1 MSEDV
6 TLHDPSERKA
16 ATGVQQDEQAQE
28 PATLSSVTIRHEL
41 RQPLNHILGYCELL
55 LEEAKGRQLETFN
68 ADLQKI
74 RTAANTLLALLD
86 SLIVS
91 AKVESGSLPP
101 APQVVVDR
109 SLLQAREAD
118 TEAVTA
124 GREIA
129 AHLSG
134 HLMVVDDDE
143 VHCDLLSRRLRHQG
157 YQVSMAQDGRRALEL
172 IKTQPVDLVLLDVLM
187 PEMDGFTTCERLK
200 ADPETHDIP
209 VIFMTALT
217 DIVDKVKGF
226 EVGAVDYITKPF
238 QQEEVL
244 ARVTTHLA
252 LERLK
257 SRLKENEERLSRIIE
272 SAMDAIITLDQ
283 AGRIVLFNQ
292 AAERVL
298 RCQANDAIGRPGSRF
313 LSKGLCRVLA
323 DYVGA
328 DPARP
333 KTPIWVPEGHSALR
347 ADGEAFPVEATISH
361 AEANGHPL
369 YTLILRDV
377 QERHKV
383 EAERQQLK
391 GLNRYL
397 QEELRVSQAPEDLI
411 GASQDLREVLE
422 KAQQVAPTAATV
434 LILGETGTGKELIA
448 RTIHTLSQRKDKVL
462 VRLNCAAIPNDL
474 VESELFGHEKGA
486 FTGALAR
493 RLGRFELADQ
503 GTLFLD
509 EVGELPLAVQA
520 KLLRVVQE
528 GEFERVGGSET
539 RKVDV
544 RIIVATNRDLVNDVK
559 EGSFRPDLFYRLNVF
574 PITLPPLRQRKKDLP
589 LLIQHFVRTYAEKYG
604 KRIETVPARAMTA
617 LLSHEWPGNV
627 RELQHVIERALIL
640 TRGAELAF
648 DEEFLASAPAG
659 QGSPPR
665 IETLEEAE
673 RAHILK
679 TLELVG
685 WRVSG
690 TDGAA
695 KRLGLKPSTLEFRMK
710 KLGITR
716 PA

>member
-1 MSEDV
+1 MSEEV
-6 TLHDPSERKA
+6 TLHDLTERTA
-16 ATGVQQDEQAQE
+16 ATGVQQDDQAQE
-28 PATLSSVTIRHEL
+28 PAAPSSVTLRHEL
-41 RQPLNHILGYCELL
+41 RQPLNHILGYSELL
-55 LEEAKGRQLETFN
+55 LEEAKVRQLETFN

-74 RTAANTLLALLD
+74 HTAANTLLALLD
-86 SLIVS
+86 SVIIS
-91 AKVESGSLPP
+91 AKVECGSVSA
-101 APQVVVDR
+101 APQAVVDR
-109 SLLQAREAD
+109 SLLQGKETA

-124 GREIA
+124 GREI

-143 VHCDLLSRRLRHQG
+143 VHCDLLSRRLRHHG
-157 YQVSMAQDGRRALEL
+157 YRVSMAQDGRLALEL
-172 IKTQPVDLVLLDVLM
+172 IKTEPVDLVLLDVLM

-200 ADPETHDIP
+200 ADPGTQDIP

-217 DIVDKVKGF
+217 DVIDKVKGF
-226 EVGAVDYITKPF
+226 ELGAVDYITKPF

-244 ARVTTHLA
+244 ARISTHLA

-283 AGRIVLFNQ
+283 GGAIVLFNQ
-292 AAERVL
+292 AAERVF
-298 RCQANDAIGRPGSRF
+298 RCQAKDAIGGSGTRF
-313 LSKGLCRVLA
+313 FSKGLCRVLA

-333 KTPIWVPEGHSALR
+333 KTPIWVPESHSALR
-347 ADGEAFPVEATISH
+347 ADGEAFPVEATLSH
-361 AEANGHPL
+361 AEANGQPL

-377 QERHKV
+377 QERHKA
-383 EAERQQLK
+383 EAERQQLQ

-397 QEELRVSQAPEDLI
+397 QEELRVSQAAEDLI

-422 KAQQVAPTAATV
+422 KVQQVAPTAATV

-462 VRLNCAAIPNDL
+462 VKLNCAAIPNDL

-493 RLGRFELADQ
+493 KLGRFELADQ

-509 EVGELPLAVQA
+509 EVGELPLAAQA
-520 KLLRVVQE
+520 KLLRVLQE

-544 RIIVATNRDLVNDVK
+544 RIIAATNRDLVSQVK
-559 EGSFRPDLFYRLNVF
+559 EGGFRPDLFYRLNVF

-617 LLSHEWPGNV
+617 LQAHEWPGNA
-627 RELQHVIERALIL
+627 RELQHVIERAVIL

-659 QGSPPR
+659 QERPPC
-665 IETLEEAE
+665 IESLEEAE
-673 RAHILK
+673 RAHIRK
-679 TLELVG
+679 ALELVG

-690 TDGAA
+690 TGGAA
-695 KRLGLKPSTLEFRMK
+695 ECLGLKPSTLEFRMK

>member
-1 MSEDV
+1 
-6 TLHDPSERKA
+6 
-16 ATGVQQDEQAQE
+16 
-28 PATLSSVTIRHEL
+28 I
-41 RQPLNHILGYCELL
+41 
-55 LEEAKGRQLETFN
+55 
-68 ADLQKI
+68 
-74 RTAANTLLALLD
+74 
-86 SLIVS
+86 
-91 AKVESGSLPP
+91 
-101 APQVVVDR
+101 
-109 SLLQAREAD
+109 
-118 TEAVTA
+118 
-124 GREIA
+124 
-129 AHLSG
+129 
-134 HLMVVDDDE
+134 
-143 VHCDLLSRRLRHQG
+143 
-157 YQVSMAQDGRRALEL
+157 
-172 IKTQPVDLVLLDVLM
+172 
-187 PEMDGFTTCERLK
+187 
-200 ADPETHDIP
+200 
-209 VIFMTALT
+209 
-217 DIVDKVKGF
+217 
-226 EVGAVDYITKPF
+226 
-238 QQEEVL
+238 
-244 ARVTTHLA
+244 TTHLA

-257 SRLKENEERLSRIIE
+257 SRLQENEERLSRIIE

-283 AGRIVLFNQ
+283 AGAIVLFNQ
-292 AAERVL
+292 AAERVF
-298 RCQANDAIGRPGSRF
+298 RCQAKDAIGGPGTRF

-333 KTPIWVPEGHSALR
+333 KTPIWMPEGHSALR

-361 AEANGHPL
+361 AEANGQPL

-377 QERHKV
+377 QERHRV
-383 EAERQQLK
+383 EIERQQLQ

-397 QEELRVSQAPEDLI
+397 QEELQGSQAAEDLI

-422 KAQQVAPTAATV
+422 KVQQVAPTAATV

-462 VRLNCAAIPNDL
+462 VKLNCAAIPNDL

-493 RLGRFELADQ
+493 KLGRFELADQ

-544 RIIVATNRDLVNDVK
+544 RIIAATNRDLASQVT
-559 EGSFRPDLFYRLNVF
+559 EGGFRPDLFYRLNVF
-574 PITLPPLRQRKKDLP
+574 PITLPPLRHRKKDLP

-617 LLSHEWPGNV
+617 LQAHEWPGNA
-627 RELQHVIERALIL
+627 RELQHVIERAVIL
-640 TRGAELAF
+640 SRGAELAF
-648 DEEFLASAPAG
+648 DEEFLASGPVG
-659 QGSPPR
+659 QESPPR
-665 IETLEEAE
+665 IERLEEAE

-679 TLELVG
+679 ALELVG

-690 TDGAA
+690 AGGAA
-695 KRLGLKPSTLEFRMK
+695 ERLGLKPSTLEFRMK

>member
-1 MSEDV
+1 MSQDM
-6 TLHDPSERKA
+6 TT
-16 ATGVQQDEQAQE
+16 ATGARDDQASRTGARA
-28 PATLSSVTIRHEL
+28 PSSTSLRHDL
-41 RQPLNHILGYCELL
+41 RQPLNHIIGYSELL
-55 LEEAKGRQLETFN
+55 LEEAKDRQLETFS
-68 ADLQKI
+68 ADLEKI
-74 RTAANTLLALLD
+74 HAAANTLLTLID
-86 SLIVS
+86 SLIDS
-91 AKVESGSLPP
+91 GTVECSSLPP

-109 SLLQAREAD
+109 SVLASDRASLRAEMEVAAR
-118 TEAVTA
+118 
-124 GREIA
+124 
-129 AHLSG
+129 LSG
-134 HLMVVDDDE
+134 NLLVVDDDAINR
-143 VHCDLLSRRLRHQG
+143 DLLSRQLRQQG
-157 YQVSMAQDGRRALEL
+157 HQVSVAEDGHRALEL
-172 IKTQPVDLVLLDVLM
+172 IKTQPFDLVLLDVLM

-200 ADPETHDIP
+200 AHLGTHDIP
-209 VIFMTALT
+209 VIFMTALADT
-217 DIVDKVKGF
+217 VDKVKGLQL
-226 EVGAVDYITKPF
+226 GAVDYITKPF
-238 QQEEVL
+238 HQAEVN
-244 ARVTTHLA
+244 ARIATHLA

-257 SRLKENEERLSRIIE
+257 NRLQENEERLSRIIE

-283 AGRIVLFNQ
+283 AGAIVLFNQ

-298 RCQANDAIGRPGSRF
+298 RCQATDAIGRPGSRF
-313 LSKGLCRVLA
+313 LSKDLCRVLA

-333 KTPIWVPEGHSALR
+333 KPPIWVPEGHSALR

-361 AEANGHPL
+361 AEANGQPL

-377 QERHKV
+377 QERHKA
-383 EAERQQLK
+383 EAERQQLQ

-397 QEELRVSQAPEDLI
+397 QEELRGSEAEEDLI
-411 GASQDLREVLE
+411 GASQDLRDVLE

-448 RTIHTLSQRKDKVL
+448 RTIHTLSRRKDKVL
-462 VRLNCAAIPNDL
+462 VKLNCAAIPNDL

-493 RLGRFELADQ
+493 KLGRFDLADQ

-509 EVGELPLAVQA
+509 EVGELPLAVQT

-528 GEFERVGGSET
+528 GEFERVGGNET

-544 RIIVATNRDLVNDVK
+544 RIIAATNRDLVRHVR
-559 EGSFRPDLFYRLNVF
+559 EGGFRPDLFYRLNVF
-574 PITLPPLRQRKKDLP
+574 PITLPPLRHRKKDLP
-589 LLIQHFVRTYAEKYG
+589 LLIQHFVRSYAEKYG

-617 LLSHEWPGNV
+617 LQAHEWPGNA
-627 RELQHVIERALIL
+627 RELQHVIERAVIL

-659 QGSPPR
+659 QERPPP
-665 IETLEEAE
+665 IESLEEAE

-679 TLELVG
+679 ALEMVG

-690 TDGAA
+690 TGGAA
-695 KRLGLKPSTLEFRMK
+695 ECLGLKPSTLEFRMK